1 MKGDTKLPVDATSWL
16 LTTPAP
22 VATKPLT
29 SVARPMMVEMSPEG
43 SAAELADEMS
53 HDSNAENKIEVEIP
67 PRTRPQSRVG
77 IEGTVIQRHAR
88 PYVMQKTRHSLRR
101 PLWQS

>member
-1 MKGDTKLPVDATSWL
+1 MNGETKLPVEATSWL

-22 VATKPLT
+22 VATKPFT
-29 SVARPMMVEMSPEG
+29 SVARPIMVEMSPDG
-43 SAAELADEMS
+43 SAAELADEIS
-53 HDSNAENKIEVEIP
+53 HDSNAEKRIDVEMP
-67 PRTRPQSRVG
+67 PSTRPKRSVG
-77 IEGTVIQRHAR
+77 SEGTVIQRHAR